1 MLRFRSLPVL
11 AVRRM
16 RGNWRL
22 LTSVVIGTIVA
33 AAVLSATAIYSDA
46 IRDLGLQFALEQR
59 DPNELDIRVTQSNIP
74 VGAAS
79 YASSRTRTDRA
90 LNAAMGSATSGLV
103 RQAKSATF
111 FPAPDGL
118 RPNLQDSGRDRAN
131 IYFRSEIDEHTAIV
145 SGVAPPVMVD
155 ASGGPIPVA
164 IGADTAALKGLA
176 LGDRLDLFPFWDE
189 AAPPVPVEIVGLIRP
204 LDTDER
210 YWGGDPNVVDARARS
225 WDTLNLLV
233 PEGTF
238 FGAMVQYVPS
248 ASADFANIYGV
259 VNEELNSRNAVP
271 VARSLGQLESTL
283 SSTETRARV
292 TTDLNEVL
300 ITYDQKLFFTRI
312 PLLVLLLQIAGI
324 VAYYLVMVSTMLVE
338 RQAAEIATLRSR
350 GATTGQL
357 LIQYGVEGGILAL
370 VAALVG
376 PPLAAGVISALGPT
390 PAFSALSG
398 GGPLEVHISRV
409 SYLLAVA
416 GSLIGFAALMIPAWR
431 ATRTTM
437 VEFKRATARPR
448 PTPLFLRYYLDV
460 ALVLIVALVFWR
472 LSQEEQLFTESLFGD
487 QRADPFL
494 LTTPAVFM
502 LTVGIVFLRLFPL
515 VLRGFAWV
523 LGLTK
528 SVAVLVGMRSLVRNP
543 SHYTRLILLLMFATG
558 IGMFGATFS
567 ATLDRS
573 YADRSAFAVGADV
586 RAAGLRSLGDVGDDA
601 FIAAI
606 AAIPADEA
614 SPVAR
619 ANGRIVSTELI
630 GLDVIG
636 IEPES
641 FARVAYFRDDFAAQP
656 LSEILAT
663 LGTSDTRL
671 AGIPL
676 PSDARQFGVWLKFP
690 DIRGPVSIVLDLRD
704 EAGRSSNVGI
714 GFARPGDPATEEWR
728 FFAADLEQPVT
739 RFGSPARGGA
749 LASPLTLHGIYL
761 WSSSRIALQRGNFM
775 IGPAFTT
782 PAEPTSG
789 LEPLDGPVA
798 ASTTSFASATF
809 ISDFD
814 APAFEVIPDLTP
826 GTLPDGARMQ
836 AVDTPPGASGA
847 VSYAWTD
854 VARSPQIRGLRTTTP
869 VEPLQIYLGREA
881 ANELGIATGR
891 FVTLAV
897 SGRFLRGQ
905 IAGVIELFPTHDPTR
920 SGESFALVNGNR
932 LLTAANA
939 SPSDSPLRYREAWF
953 ASSDPVATQEA
964 ITATIDAQEVKNT
977 VTERLIQQQDP
988 LVAAGWSGILAI
1000 SFGAVL
1006 LLSAIGFVVYSYLTA
1021 QQRSLEFAILRTLGF
1036 SRPQI
1041 FMQVV
1046 FEHFLVIAAG
1056 MGLGTLVGLQI
1067 GRYMMEFLATDER
1080 GLTVFPPFLLAVS
1093 WPEVFLV
1100 WGILGSVFVVTIS
1113 AVVLLYFRLAVHRAL
1128 RIGDV

>member
-16 RGNWRL
+16 AGNWRL

-33 AAVLSATAIYSDA
+33 AAIISATAIYSDA
-46 IRDLGLQFALEQR
+46 IRDLGLRFALEQR
-59 DPNELDIRVTQSNIP
+59 EPTALDVRITQSNIP

-79 YASSRTRTDRA
+79 YGSSRTRTDRA
-90 LNAAMGSATSGLV
+90 LNAALGPATSGLV
-103 RQAKSATF
+103 RQGRSATF
-111 FPAPDGL
+111 FPAPQGQ

-145 SGVAPPVMVD
+145 SGVAPPVAVD
-155 ASGGPIPVA
+155 AGGGPIPVA
-164 IGADTAALKGLA
+164 IGAATAALKGIA
-176 LGDRLDLFPFWDE
+176 LGDRLDLYPFWDE
-189 AAPPVPVEIVGLIRP
+189 QSPPLPVEIVGFIRA

-210 YWGGDPNVVDARARS
+210 YWGGEPDVVDARARS
-225 WDTLNLLV
+225 WDTLNLLI

-238 FGAMVQYVPS
+238 FGAMVQYIPS
-248 ASADFANIYGV
+248 ASGDFTSIYGV
-259 VNEELNSRNAVP
+259 VNEALNSRNALP
-271 VARSLGQLESTL
+271 IARNIGRLESVL

-292 TTDLNEVL
+292 STELSDVL

-357 LIQYGVEGGILAL
+357 LIQYGVEGGILAV
-370 VAALVG
+370 VAAAIG
-376 PPLAAGVISALGPT
+376 PPLAAAVISALGPT

-398 GGPLEVHISRV
+398 GGALDVHISRV

-416 GSLIGFAALMIPAWR
+416 GALIGFAALMIPAWR

-460 ALVLIVALVFWR
+460 ALVLLVALVFWR

-494 LTTPAVFM
+494 LATPAVFM

-573 YADRSAFAVGADV
+573 YADRAAFAVGADV

-606 AAIPADEA
+606 DAIPADEA
-614 SPVAR
+614 SPVVR
-619 ANGRIVSTELI
+619 ANGRIVSSELI

-641 FARVAYFRDDFAAQP
+641 FGRVGYFRDDFAAEP
-656 LSEILAT
+656 LSQILAT
-663 LGTSDTRL
+663 LGPSNTRIE
-671 AGIPL
+671 GIPV
-676 PSDARQFGVWLKFP
+676 PPDARQFGVWLKFP

-704 EAGRSSNVGI
+704 ESGRTANIGI
-714 GFARPGDPATEEWR
+714 GFARPGDVSTEEWR

-739 RFGSPARGGA
+739 RFGSPTRGGA
-749 LASPLTLHGIYL
+749 LTPPLTLHGIYL

-775 IGPAFTT
+775 VGPAFTT
-782 PAEPTSG
+782 TAAPIAGAEPDS
-789 LEPLDGPVA
+789 PVVE
-798 ASTTSFASATF
+798 STAPFAGATF
-809 ISDFD
+809 LHDF
-814 APAFEVIPDLTP
+814 AVPAFEVIPDLT
-826 GTLPDGARMQ
+826 GGALPDSARMQ
-836 AVDTPPGASGA
+836 TTDTPPGAGGA
-847 VSYAWTD
+847 LSYAWTD

-869 VEPLQIYLGREA
+869 VEPLQIWLGREA
-881 ANELGIATGR
+881 ANGLGIATGR
-891 FVTLAV
+891 FVTLAI
-897 SGRFLRGQ
+897 SGRFLPGQ

-920 SGESFALVNGNR
+920 TGESFAIVNGNR

-939 SPSDSPLRYREAWF
+939 SPSESPLRYREAWF
-953 ASSDPVATQEA
+953 ASSDPVATHEA
-964 ITATIDAQEVKNT
+964 IDEAIDAQSVT
-977 VTERLIQQQDP
+977 DAFTERFIQQQDP

-1021 QQRSLEFAILRTLGF
+1021 QERSLEFAILRTLGF

-1041 FMQVV
+1041 FAQVV

-1080 GLTVFPPFLLAVS
+1080 GLSVFPPFLLAVS

-1100 WGILGSVFVVTIS
+1100 WGILGTVFVVTIS